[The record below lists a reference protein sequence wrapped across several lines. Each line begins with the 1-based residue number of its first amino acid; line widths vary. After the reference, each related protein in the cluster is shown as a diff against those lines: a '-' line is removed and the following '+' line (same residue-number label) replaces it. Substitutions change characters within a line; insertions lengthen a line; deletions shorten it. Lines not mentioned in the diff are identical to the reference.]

1 MRYNPSWVNVVHFSV
16 ELVEECSPLVAFR
29 YHLLQKERI
38 FMAGDCSFDIVSQ
51 FDEQELVNAIDQ
63 TRREVLT
70 RYDLKDTKTEIV
82 HNKDNITFVTDSSL
96 TLKNVRDILETKAVR
111 RGLSLKIFK
120 PGKEENAAG
129 GKVRQVIQLQQGLS
143 QELAKQIS
151 KQIRD
156 EYPKVR
162 PQIQG
167 DAIRVV
173 AKSRDELQAVIALLK
188 QKDYPVA
195 LQYINYRG

>member
-1 MRYNPSWVNVVHFSV
+1 
-16 ELVEECSPLVAFR
+16 
-29 YHLLQKERI
+29 
-38 FMAGDCSFDIVSQ
+38 MAGDCSFDIVSQ

-63 TRREVLT
+63 TRREVST
-70 RYDLKDTKTEIV
+70 RFDLKDTKTEIL
-82 HNKDNITFVTDSSL
+82 HTKDTITIVTDSSL
-96 TLKNVRDILETKAVR
+96 TLKSVRDILETKAIR
-111 RGLSLKIFK
+111 RGLSLKIFNA
-120 PGKEENAAG
+120 GKEENAAG
-129 GKVRQVIQLQQGLS
+129 SKVRQVTQLQQGLS
-143 QELAKQIS
+143 QDLAKQIS
-151 KQIRD
+151 KHIRD
-156 EYPKVR
+156 TYPKVR

>member
-1 MRYNPSWVNVVHFSV
+1 
-16 ELVEECSPLVAFR
+16 
-29 YHLLQKERI
+29 
-38 FMAGDCSFDIVSQ
+38 MAGDCSFDIVSQ

-63 TRREVLT
+63 TRREVAT
-70 RYDLKDTKTEIV
+70 RFDLKDTKTEII
-82 HNKDNITFVTDSSL
+82 HTKDTITIVTDSSF
-96 TLKNVRDILETKAVR
+96 TLKSVRDILETKAVR

-120 PGKEENAAG
+120 MGKEENAAG
-129 GKVRQVIQLQQGLS
+129 SKVRQVIDLQQGIS
-143 QELAKQIS
+143 QDLAKQIN
-151 KQIRD
+151 KHIRD
-156 EYPKVR
+156 VYPKVR

>member
-1 MRYNPSWVNVVHFSV
+1 
-16 ELVEECSPLVAFR
+16 
-29 YHLLQKERI
+29 
-38 FMAGDCSFDIVSQ
+38 MAGDCSFDIVSQ

-63 TRREVLT
+63 TRREVST
-70 RYDLKDTKTEIV
+70 RFDLKDTKTEIV
-82 HNKDNITFVTDSSL
+82 HTKDAITIVTDSSL
-96 TLKNVRDILETKAVR
+96 TLKSVRDILETKAVR
-111 RGLSLKIFK
+111 RGLSLKIFNA
-120 PGKEENAAG
+120 GKEENAAG
-129 GKVRQVIQLQQGLS
+129 SKVRQVIQLQQGLS
-143 QELAKQIS
+143 QDLAKQIS

-156 EYPKVR
+156 AYPKVR

-173 AKSRDELQAVIALLK
+173 AKSRDELQSVIALIK

>member
-1 MRYNPSWVNVVHFSV
+1 
-16 ELVEECSPLVAFR
+16 
-29 YHLLQKERI
+29 
-38 FMAGDCSFDIVSQ
+38 MAGDCSFDIVSQ

-63 TRREVLT
+63 TRREVAT
-70 RYDLKDTKTEIV
+70 RFDLKDTKTEIL
-82 HNKDNITFVTDSSL
+82 HGKDTITIVTDSSF
-96 TLKNVRDILETKAVR
+96 TLKSVRDILETKAVR

-120 PGKEENAAG
+120 MGKEENAAG
-129 GKVRQVIQLQQGLS
+129 SKVRQVIDLQQGIS
-143 QELAKQIS
+143 QDLAKQIN

-156 EYPKVR
+156 VYPKVR

-167 DAIRVV
+167 DAVRVV